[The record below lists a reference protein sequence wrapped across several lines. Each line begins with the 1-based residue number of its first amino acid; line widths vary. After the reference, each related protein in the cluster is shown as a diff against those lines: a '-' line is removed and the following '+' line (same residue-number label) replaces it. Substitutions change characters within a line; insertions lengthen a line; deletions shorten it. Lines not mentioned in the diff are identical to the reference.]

1 MMCRLV
7 NKSSHVLGIWLTAL
21 LAVSA
26 AYAELPIEPIPNVET
41 LSADY
46 PDSMVFVHDANFNA
60 LIAGRVVL
68 VDVAP
73 ETGNYKG
80 ALDAAQFA
88 SFVESKQRNE
98 LYVAET
104 FYSRGTR
111 GDRTDVITIYDKEN
125 LAPIDE
131 ILLPG
136 GKRGLV
142 VSNRYTIQLVDQD
155 RYMFLFNFTPAAS
168 VLMLDMESRSIL
180 SETAIPGCALIY
192 PTGKRGFSSLC
203 SNGSMYA
210 AQFDTKGKVV
220 HQERIEPFFGVD
232 DDPLFDKPVLIGQ
245 TAYFPTFK
253 GEMRAIDL
261 SGKAPRPGQSWSL
274 LSAGE
279 QDENWRPGGW
289 QIASVGAEGLIY
301 VLMHPDGSNGS
312 HKNGGS
318 EIWVFDP
325 KKQARTKRITLKN
338 WGVSI
343 ELTRGENPYLVV
355 TNADMQ
361 LDIYA
366 AGTGDW
372 IKMIGGTAAMP
383 FNLHAVR

>member
-1 MMCRLV
+1 MQSPIYTRL
-7 NKSSHVLGIWLTAL
+7 HTLGVLLMAFVVVGG
-21 LAVSA
+21 VH
-26 AYAELPIEPIPNVET
+26 AELPVEAIPKVEK
-41 LSADY
+41 LSPDY
-46 PDSMVFVHDANFNA
+46 PESLIFAHDANFEA

-73 ETGNYKG
+73 DTGNYKG

-88 SFVESKQRNE
+88 SFVESKQRDE

-111 GDRTDVITIYDKEN
+111 GERTDVLTIYDKEN

-131 ILLPG
+131 IMLPG

-155 RYMFLFNFTPAAS
+155 RYLFLFNFTPAAS
-168 VLMLDMESRSIL
+168 VLMLDMNSRTIL
-180 SETAIPGCALIY
+180 SETSIPGCALIY

-203 SNGSMYA
+203 SNGSMYT
-210 AQFDTKGKVV
+210 AQFDTKGQVV

-232 DDPLFDKPVLIGQ
+232 DDPLFDKPVFIDKS
-245 TAYFPTFK
+245 AYFPTFQGK
-253 GEMRAIDL
+253 MQVIDL
-261 SGKAPRPGQSWSL
+261 SGNTPRPGKPWSL

-279 QDENWRPGGW
+279 QEKNWRPGGW
-289 QIASVGAEGLIY
+289 QIASVSDAGLIY
-301 VLMHPDGSNGS
+301 VLMHPDGANGS
-312 HKNGGS
+312 HKDGGS
-318 EIWVFDP
+318 EIWVYDP
-325 KKQARTKRITLKN
+325 KTQQRLKRIELEN

-343 ELTRGENPYLVV
+343 ELTSGEAPYIVV
-355 TNADMQ
+355 TNGEMQ
-361 LDIYA
+361 LDVYLA
-366 AGTGDW
+366 ATGEW
-372 IKMIGGTAAMP
+372 IKMIGGAAAMP